1 MSPSNLNNNIIG
13 VEVMSGKK
21 PYDPFESFHK
31 LSLLWE
37 KQINDFIFHW
47 TDNKDFVKMSNVGTE
62 INSRYLES
70 FKKNQEAL
78 ANVLNLPTKNDIANV
93 ATLTVQAE
101 EKIEAL
107 EEQIWD
113 LQDSMKSQNKEIES
127 VVEISKEIIKL
138 TKQLKTELVK
148 TKKEQIDT
156 KELHAELQEMKFEL
170 MKLTNFKEE
179 FESLK
184 GLIEKDKV
192 AERELAGSGTSK

>member
-1 MSPSNLNNNIIG
+1 

-21 PYDPFESFHK
+21 PYDPYESFHK

-37 KQINDFIFHW
+37 KQINDFIFQW
-47 TDNKDFVKMSNVGTE
+47 SDNKDFVKMSSLGTE
-62 INSRYLES
+62 INSRYLET

-78 ANVLNLPTKNDIANV
+78 ASVLNLPTKNDVANV
-93 ATLTVQAE
+93 ATLTIQAE

-113 LQDSMKSQNKEIES
+113 LQDSMKSQSKEIES

-148 TKKEQIDT
+148 TKKEQTDT
-156 KELHAELQEMKFEL
+156 KELHAELQEVKFEL
-170 MKLTNFKEE
+170 MKLTSFKEE
-179 FESLK
+179 FEEFK
-184 GLIEKDKV
+184 DLIKKDKNT
-192 AERELAGSGTSK
+192 ERELTESGALK

>member
-37 KQINDFIFHW
+37 KQINDFIFLW

-78 ANVLNLPTKNDIANV
+78 ANILNLPTKNDIANV

>member
-1 MSPSNLNNNIIG
+1 
-13 VEVMSGKK
+13 MSGKK
-21 PYDPFESFHK
+21 PYDPVESFHE

-47 TDNKDFVKMSNVGTE
+47 TDNKDFIKMSNAGTE
-62 INSRYLES
+62 INSRYLEA
-70 FKKNQEAL
+70 FKKNQETL
-78 ANVLNLPTKNDIANV
+78 ASVLNLPTKNDIANV

-107 EEQIWD
+107 EEQILD
-113 LQDSMKSQNKEIES
+113 LQDSMKSQTREIES
-127 VVEISKEIIKL
+127 VVDISKEIIKL

-148 TKKEQIDT
+148 TKKEQIKT
-156 KELHAELQEMKFEL
+156 KELKAELQEVKFEL

-184 GLIEKDKV
+184 GLLEKDKEV
-192 AERELAGSGTSK
+192 EQELAESGTSK

>member
-37 KQINDFIFHW
+37 KQINDFIFLW

-127 VVEISKEIIKL
+127 VVEISKEIIIL

>member
-1 MSPSNLNNNIIG
+1 MG
-13 VEVMSGKK
+13 VMSGKK
-21 PYDPFESFHK
+21 PYDPYESIHK

-37 KQINDFIFHW
+37 KQINDFLYLL
-47 TDNKDFVKMSNVGTE
+47 TDNKDFMKMSNVGTE
-62 INSRYLES
+62 INSRYLDA

-78 ANVLNLPTKNDIANV
+78 SNVLNLPTKNDVSNV
-93 ATLTVQAE
+93 ATLTIQAE

-113 LQDSMKSQNKEIES
+113 LQDSMKTQSKEIES

-148 TKKEQIDT
+148 TKKEQTET

-170 MKLTNFKEE
+170 MKLTSMKDE

-184 GLIEKDKV
+184 GLLLEKEKNT
-192 AERELAGSGTSK
+192 ERELAGTGTST

>member
-1 MSPSNLNNNIIG
+1 
-13 VEVMSGKK
+13 MSGKK

-37 KQINDFIFHW
+37 KQINDFIYHW
-47 TDNKDFVKMSNVGTE
+47 TDNKDFIKMSNTGTE
-62 INSRYLES
+62 INSRYLET

-78 ANVLNLPTKNDIANV
+78 AGVLNLPTKNDIANV

-113 LQDSMKSQNKEIES
+113 LQDTMKSQNKEIES

-148 TKKEQIDT
+148 TKKEQIET
-156 KELHAELQEMKFEL
+156 KELKAELQEMKFEL

-179 FESLK
+179 FESIK
-184 GLIEKDKV
+184 GLLEKNKEV
-192 AERELAGSGTSK
+192 VRELAGSGTAK

>member
-1 MSPSNLNNNIIG
+1 MQPINLNNDKIG

-37 KQINDFIFHW
+37 KQINDFNYHW
-47 TDNKDFVKMSNVGTE
+47 TDNKDFIKMSNTGTE
-62 INSRYLES
+62 INSRYLET

-78 ANVLNLPTKNDIANV
+78 AGVLNLPTKNDIANV

-107 EEQIWD
+107 EEQIWV
-113 LQDSMKSQNKEIES
+113 LQDTMKSQNKEIES

-148 TKKEQIDT
+148 TKKEQIET
-156 KELHAELQEMKFEL
+156 KELKAELQEMKFEL

-179 FESLK
+179 FESIK
-184 GLIEKDKV
+184 GLLEKNKEVD
-192 AERELAGSGTSK
+192 RELAGSGTAK